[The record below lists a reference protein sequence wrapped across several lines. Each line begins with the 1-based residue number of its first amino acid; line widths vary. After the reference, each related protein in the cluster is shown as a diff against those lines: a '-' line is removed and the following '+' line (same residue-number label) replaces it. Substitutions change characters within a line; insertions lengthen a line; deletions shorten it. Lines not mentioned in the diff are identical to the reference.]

1 MSPLAPPHQTRQPSN
16 LFTLSR
22 RSVPSRADPRRPMQP
37 LRPAPLHAV
46 AVTPCHPCA
55 NPLTHSRHGRDKVG
69 LLEALGKFEGACD
82 ALLLLEA
89 GRQPLGGTQPQMVAA
104 RALRRELAL
113 FAAPVVDAE

>member
-1 MSPLAPPHQTRQPSN
+1 
-16 LFTLSR
+16 
-22 RSVPSRADPRRPMQP
+22 
-37 LRPAPLHAV
+37 
-46 AVTPCHPCA
+46 
-55 NPLTHSRHGRDKVG
+55 
-69 LLEALGKFEGACD
+69 LEALGKFEGACD